1 MPMQLYKCEFHC
13 RKYCEQEPDWMEA
26 MSLLDQWDGAGW
38 RLIAALANGVTS
50 ASKLV
55 ENEFC
60 RV

>member
-1 MPMQLYKCEFHC
+1 
-13 RKYCEQEPDWMEA
+13 MEA

-60 RV
+60 QV